1 MKVSRLIF
9 HSAFTFLP
17 NTNCLQR
24 LKSMQTCILFSI
36 LLSQAFQ
43 KPENILVLKFKT
55 TFPATRPDRQ
65 NRRWEPCSASSG
77 RQKGTRC
84 CFSVCFVC
92 PRALSFPLSFPLVP
106 FRRSGPDTAAALPPG
121 GPGPAPGQP
130 GGPKPAPPAA
140 APAARY
146 LISPARGN

>member
-9 HSAFTFLP
+9 YSAFTFLP

-55 TFPATRPDRQ
+55 TFPATRTDRQ

-106 FRRSGPDTAAALPPG
+106 PSALRTRHGRGAATGRPRPCPGTAG
-121 GPGPAPGQP
+121 GPQTRPSRRGPG
-130 GGPKPAPPAA
+130 
-140 APAARY
+140 
-146 LISPARGN
+146 SPLFN